1 MNHHSDNEG
10 QGKLIHR
17 ALADENW
24 TAFDA
29 QLRNRALQTFAGAK
43 RRRHFAFLTAQAAAI
58 LVVAGALARVLPHHS
73 RPMPASQSALAA
85 DVERVDSSLPNT
97 ITEEQMLAMFPR
109 GSCLVAEING
119 QRQLVFLDPQAAREG
134 FPIQAQPPSAHN

>member
-1 MNHHSDNEG
+1 MNNHSNNEG
-10 QGKLIHR
+10 HPKLIHR

-29 QLRNRALQTFAGAK
+29 QLRDRALQTFAGAK

-58 LVVAGALARVLPHHS
+58 LVVVGALALVLAHHS
-73 RPMPASQSALAA
+73 RPMPASESTLAA
-85 DVERVDSSLPNT
+85 DVERAGSSLPNT

-119 QRQLVFLDPQAAREG
+119 QRRLVFLDPRAASEG
-134 FPIQAQPPSAHN
+134 FPIQAQPRSAHN